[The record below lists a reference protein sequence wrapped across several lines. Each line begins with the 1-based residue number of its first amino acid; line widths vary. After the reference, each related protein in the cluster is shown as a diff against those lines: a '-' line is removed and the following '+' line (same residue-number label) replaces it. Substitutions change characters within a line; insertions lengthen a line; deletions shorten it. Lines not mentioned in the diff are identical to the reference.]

1 MMTQKKCRVKA
12 KDHRFFTQNGRRFKI
27 TIFGLKMVV
36 LIFFFQIC
44 LQLCFSIRG
53 KNNTHESFHIL
64 KMKAH
69 ILKMKAHFE
78 KETHFGNE
86 SSF

>member
-36 LIFFFQIC
+36 LIFFSKFVYNC
-44 LQLCFSIRG
+44 VFRNRG